1 MRIVYPS
8 LVEDAYN
15 IAAQA
20 GTIKPGKEND
30 VKSQIYRIMVQK
42 GMLNEDGSPTQKAI
56 DKGFVASFSQD
67 EQGEY
72 EPDTLAG
79 LKRMYP
85 MYEGYSDDHFVKTEH
100 GWAADSYVIR
110 GITNQVLS
118 DPGSTEEQRQ
128 KAYSMLQWLE
138 KYPK

>member
-1 MRIVYPS
+1 MKIVYPS

-15 IAAQA
+15 IAAQE
-20 GTIKPGKEND
+20 GTIIPGKEND
-30 VKSQIYRIMVQK
+30 VKAQIYRIMVQK

-56 DKGFVASFSQD
+56 DKGFVASFSQN
-67 EQGEY
+67 EHGEY
-72 EPDTLAG
+72 EPDTVAG

-85 MYEGYSDDHFVKTEH
+85 MYEGYSDDHFIQTEN

-110 GITNQVLS
+110 GVANQVLG
-118 DPGSTEEQRQ
+118 DPDSTESQRQ
-128 KAYSMLQWLE
+128 TAYAMLRQLE